1 MDVTIV
7 QFGQDLA
14 RAGYTET
21 TCHEY
26 LKCAEVLAAFLRCP
40 IAEATREQVRQY
52 VDALPERG
60 LSATVER
67 RTLCAL
73 LFLFRRTLGKPEFVS
88 FIKFRRRYSKLP
100 IVLSHNEVHAL
111 LNTIEH
117 RRYQAVAMVMY
128 GTGLRVSEAI
138 RLTIRDIDSERGVI
152 QVTCGK
158 GGKPRQVQLSER
170 LCQWLRQYWARERP
184 PVPYLFANPQGQL
197 PTKGTMQK
205 VLKLAAEQAGIK
217 KRVTP
222 HVLRH
227 CFATHLLEE
236 GTDLRVVSALLGHAS
251 ISTTA
256 RYTHVTRKIV
266 RQTPSPLDLLPQP
279 RRR

>member
-1 MDVTIV
+1 MDTTII

-14 RAGYTET
+14 RAGYTEA
-21 TCHEY
+21 TCRDY
-26 LKCAEVLAAFLRCP
+26 LKSAEALAAFLRCP
-40 IAEATREQVRQY
+40 IAVATREQVRQY

-60 LSATVER
+60 LSATLER

-88 FIKFRRRYSKLP
+88 FIKLRRRYSKLP
-100 IVLSHNEVHAL
+100 VVLSHKEVHAL
-111 LNTIEH
+111 LNAIEH
-117 RRYQAVAMVMY
+117 YRYQAVAMVMY
-128 GTGLRVSEAI
+128 GTGLRVSEALK
-138 RLTIRDIDSERGVI
+138 LTFRDIDAERGVI
-152 QVTCGK
+152 QVTLGK
-158 GGKPRQVQLSER
+158 GGKPRQVQLSEC
-170 LCQWLRQYWARERP
+170 LYQWLRQYWDRERP
-184 PVPYLFANPQGQL
+184 PAPHLFANQHGQL
-197 PTKGTMQK
+197 PTKSTMQK
-205 VLKLAAEQAGIK
+205 VLKLAAEKAGLK

-236 GTDLRVVSALLGHAS
+236 GTDLRVVSALLGHAC

-256 RYTHVTRKIV
+256 RYTHVTRKLV

>member
-1 MDVTIV
+1 MDVTII

-14 RAGYTET
+14 RAGYTQS
-21 TCHEY
+21 TCSEY
-26 LKCAEVLAAFLRCP
+26 LKCANGLAAFLGKP
-40 IAEATREQVRQY
+40 LAEATREQVRQY
-52 VDALPERG
+52 VDSLPDRG
-60 LSATVER
+60 LSATMER

-73 LFLFRRTLGKPEFVS
+73 LFVFRRTLGKPEFVS
-88 FIKFRRRYSKLP
+88 FIKLRRRYSKLP
-100 IVLSHNEVHAL
+100 TVLSYREVHAL
-111 LNTIEH
+111 LNAIEH

-128 GTGLRVSEAI
+128 GTGMRVAEALK
-138 RLTIRDIDSERGVI
+138 LTVRDIDAERGVI

-158 GGKPRQVQLSER
+158 GGKPRQVQLSDS
-170 LCQWLRQYWARERP
+170 LCQWLRQYWDRERP
-184 PVPYLFANPQGQL
+184 PAPYLFANQQGQL
-197 PTKGTMQK
+197 PTRDTMQK
-205 VLKLAAEQAGIK
+205 VLKLAAEKAGIK

-236 GTDLRVVSALLGHAS
+236 GTDVRVVSALLGHACL
-251 ISTTA
+251 STTA
-256 RYTHVTRKIV
+256 RYTHVTRKLV

>member
-1 MDVTIV
+1 MDNTIV

-14 RAGYTET
+14 RAGYSQT
-21 TCHEY
+21 TCSEY
-26 LKCAEVLAAFLRCP
+26 IKCAEALAGYLGKP

-52 VDALPERG
+52 VDSLGSRG

-67 RTLCAL
+67 RMLCAL
-73 LFLFRRTLGKPEFVS
+73 LFVFRRTLGKPEFVS
-88 FIKFRRRYSKLP
+88 FIKLRRRYSKLP
-100 IVLSHNEVHAL
+100 TVLSYKEVHAL
-111 LNTIEH
+111 LNAIEQ

-128 GTGLRVSEAI
+128 GTGMRVTEAT
-138 RLTIRDIDSERGVI
+138 RLTVRDIDAERGVI
-152 QVTCGK
+152 QVPRGK
-158 GGKPRQVQLSER
+158 GGKPRQVQLSES
-170 LCQWLRQYWARERP
+170 LCQWLRQYWDRERP
-184 PVPYLFANPQGQL
+184 PAPYLFANQQGRL
-197 PTKGTMQK
+197 PASGTMRE
-205 VLKLAAEQAGIK
+205 VLLLAAQQAGIK
-217 KRVTP
+217 KHVTP

-236 GTDLRVVSALLGHAS
+236 GTDVRVVSALLGHAS

>member
-1 MDVTIV
+1 MDKTIV

-14 RAGYTET
+14 RAGYTEA
-21 TCHEY
+21 TCSDY
-26 LKCAEVLAAFLRCP
+26 LKCAEGLAAVLRCP

-52 VDALPERG
+52 VDTLAERG
-60 LSATVER
+60 LSPTMER

-73 LFLFRRTLGKPEFVS
+73 LFVFRRTLGKPEFVS
-88 FIKFRRRYSKLP
+88 FIKLRRRYSKLP
-100 IVLSHNEVHAL
+100 VVLSHREVHAL
-111 LNTIEH
+111 LNSIEN

-152 QVTCGK
+152 QVRCGK
-158 GGKPRQVQLSER
+158 GGKPRQVQLSDR
-170 LCQWLRQYWARERP
+170 LCQWLRQYWDRERP
-184 PVPYLFANPQGQL
+184 PAPYLFANQLGQL
-197 PTKGTMQK
+197 PAKGTMQK
-205 VLKLAAEQAGIK
+205 VLKLAAEQAGVK
-217 KRVTP
+217 KHVTP

-236 GTDLRVVSALLGHAS
+236 GTDVRVVSALLGHAS

>member
-1 MDVTIV
+1 MDHTIV
-7 QFGQDLA
+7 QLGQDLA

-21 TCHEY
+21 TRSEY
-26 LKCAEVLAAFLRCP
+26 VKCAEGFAAFVGGP
-40 IAEATREQVRQY
+40 IAKATREQVRQY
-52 VDALPERG
+52 VDSLSGRG
-60 LSATVER
+60 LSATMER

-73 LFLFRRTLGKPEFVS
+73 LFVFRRTLGKPEFVS
-88 FIKFRRRYSKLP
+88 FIKLRRRYSKLP
-100 IVLSHNEVHAL
+100 VVLSLKEVHSL
-111 LNTIEH
+111 LNAIEH

-128 GTGLRVSEAI
+128 GTGMRVAEAI
-138 RLTIRDIDSERGVI
+138 RLTVRDIDAERGVI
-152 QVTCGK
+152 QVVRGK
-158 GGKPRQVQLSER
+158 GGKPRQVQLSES
-170 LCQWLRQYWARERP
+170 LYQWLRQYWDRERP
-184 PVPYLFANPQGQL
+184 PAPYLFANQQGKL
-197 PTKGTMQK
+197 PSNNTMQK
-205 VLKLAAEQAGIK
+205 VLRLAAEQAGIK
-217 KRVTP
+217 KHVTP

-236 GTDLRVVSALLGHAS
+236 GTDVRVVSALLGHAS

>member
-1 MDVTIV
+1 MDTTIV

-14 RAGYTET
+14 RAGYTQN
-21 TCHEY
+21 TCSEY
-26 LKCAEVLAAFLRCP
+26 LKCAEALSAFLRCP
-40 IAEATREQVRQY
+40 IAEASREQVRQY
-52 VDALPERG
+52 VDSLGERG

-73 LFLFRRTLGKPEFVS
+73 LFVFRRTLGKPEFVS
-88 FIKFRRRYSKLP
+88 FIKLRRRYSKLP
-100 IVLSHNEVHAL
+100 VVLSQKEVHGL
-111 LNTIEH
+111 LNAIEN

-128 GTGLRVSEAI
+128 GTGMRVAEAI
-138 RLTIRDIDSERGVI
+138 RLTVHDIDAERGVI
-152 QVTCGK
+152 QVTRGK
-158 GGKPRQVQLSER
+158 GGKPRQVQLSEC
-170 LCQWLRQYWARERP
+170 LCQWLRQYWDRERP
-184 PVPYLFANPQGQL
+184 PAPYLFANQQGQL
-197 PTKGTMQK
+197 PAKATMQK
-205 VLKLAAEQAGIK
+205 VLRLAAGQAAIK

-236 GTDLRVVSALLGHAS
+236 GTDVRVVSALLGHAS

-256 RYTHVTRKIV
+256 RYTHVTRKLV

>member
-1 MDVTIV
+1 MDKSTI

-21 TCHEY
+21 TCRDY
-26 LKCAEVLAAFLRCP
+26 LKCADALAAFLRCP
-40 IAEATREQVRQY
+40 IAMATREQVRQY

-60 LSATVER
+60 LSATIER
-67 RTLCAL
+67 RMLCAL

-88 FIKFRRRYSKLP
+88 FIKLRRRYSKLP
-100 IVLSHNEVHAL
+100 TVLSQKEVYAL
-111 LNTIEH
+111 LNAIEH
-117 RRYQAVAMVMY
+117 YRYQAVAMVMY
-128 GTGLRVSEAI
+128 GTGLRVTEAI
-138 RLTIRDIDSERGVI
+138 RLTVRDIDSERGVI

-158 GGKPRQVQLSER
+158 GGKPRQVQLSES
-170 LCQWLRQYWARERP
+170 LCQWLRQYWDRERP
-184 PVPYLFANPQGQL
+184 PAPYLFANQQGKL
-197 PTKGTMQK
+197 PTTGTMQK

-217 KRVTP
+217 KHVTP

-236 GTDLRVVSALLGHAS
+236 GTDVRVVSALLGHAS

-256 RYTHVTRKIV
+256 RYTHVTRKLV
-266 RQTPSPLDLLPQP
+266 RQIPSPLDLLPQP